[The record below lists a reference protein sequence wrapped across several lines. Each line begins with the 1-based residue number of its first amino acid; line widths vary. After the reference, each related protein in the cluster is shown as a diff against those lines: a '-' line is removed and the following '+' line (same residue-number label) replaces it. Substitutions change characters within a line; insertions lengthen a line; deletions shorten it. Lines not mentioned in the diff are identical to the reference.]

1 MGVTHISLIDS
12 KLLTWSKSAVALIKL
27 SFSILETDKD
37 SSDQQLLDR
46 AKLYIEP
53 SYA

>member
-12 KLLTWSKSAVALIKL
+12 KLLTWPKSAVALIKL

-37 SSDQQLLDR
+37 SSDQQLLDG
-46 AKLYIEP
+46 AKLYIES